1 MSALSAMQ
9 DKNAHLEN
17 SLSAETRIKLDLFS
31 ALGEAKRQLE
41 IRESVVRA
49 QEKEIEELKSKIAQ
63 VLAVMPTDTFGPGPT
78 NSSGMSKLRLAE
90 TPSPCPGCTV
100 SNLDPNATA
109 YTPKGSLIA
118 STEA

>member
-1 MSALSAMQ
+1 MAQ
-9 DKNAHLEN
+9 ETN
-17 SLSAETRIKLDLFS
+17 SNIVKHQHCSYVPLTFAGVI
-31 ALGEAKRQLE
+31 
-41 IRESVVRA
+41 RA